1 MTIACRGLRG
11 ATTTEENTKDAIF
24 EATEELLISMIET
37 NDIDTSDI
45 AAVFFTTT
53 IDLNDA
59 FPAAAARKMGWN
71 TVPLMC
77 SHEMQVPGALAMCIR
92 AMILVNTSKSQ
103 EQISHV
109 YLRNAVNLRNT

>member
-24 EATEELLISMIET
+24 AATEELLTSMVET
-37 NDIDTSDI
+37 NDIDTSAI

-92 AMILVNTSKSQ
+92 AMILVNTNKSQ

>member
-11 ATTTEENTKDAIF
+11 ATTAEENTKAAIF
-24 EATEELLISMIET
+24 KATEELLTSMLQT
-37 NDIDTSDI
+37 NDIHTSDI

-53 IDLNDA
+53 TDLNDA
-59 FPAAAARKMGWN
+59 FPAAAARQMGWN

-92 AMILVNTSKSQ
+92 VMILVNTTKSQ
-103 EQISHV
+103 EQISHI
-109 YLRNAVNLRNT
+109 YLRDAVNLRNT